1 MTNALLTFPIKEK
14 FRQELT
20 ERFPQIHFDF
30 SDTIE
35 GARDKEVTILVTY
48 GSDLTEEILDQ
59 LTELKWVMVA
69 SAGVDKMPLKKL
81 GERGILVTNVSG
93 IHKTPMSESVLAHIL
108 SLNRA
113 LPLIQ
118 EQQKQK
124 VWEKMKS
131 SELRGSN
138 ALILGP
144 GAIGGEIGR
153 LLQAFGVYTIGCSR
167 SGGNHDGMDEDISFS
182 HIGDRL
188 TEADYIISVLPS
200 TQETRWILDSSH
212 FQQMKKSSVFMNF
225 GRGDLVKE
233 QVIVEA
239 LQQGEIAHAVL
250 DVFEQEPLPVESP
263 LWEMKNCT
271 VSPHVS
277 ALSAKYVERALEIFK
292 ENLQVWLSE
301 NREFKNVIETER
313 GY

>member
-14 FRQELT
+14 FRHELT
-20 ERFPQIHFDF
+20 EGFPKIHFDF

-35 GARDKEVTILVTY
+35 GAPDKQITILVTY
-48 GSDLTEEILDQ
+48 GSDLTEEMLNQ

-69 SAGVDKMPLKKL
+69 SAGVDKLPLTKL

-93 IHKTPMSESVLAHIL
+93 IHKTPMAESVLAHIL

-113 LPLIQ
+113 LPIIQ

-131 SELRGSN
+131 SELRGSR

-167 SGGNHDGMDEDISFS
+167 SGNTHDGMDEDISFS
-182 HIGDRL
+182 HISERL
-188 TEADYIISVLPS
+188 SESDYIISVLPS
-200 TQETRWILDSSH
+200 TQETRWILDKSH
-212 FQQMKKSSVFMNF
+212 FQKMKKSSIFMNF

-250 DVFEQEPLPVESP
+250 DVFEQEPLSVESP
-263 LWEMKNCT
+263 LWEMENCT

-301 NREFKNVIETER
+301 NREFKNVIETDR

>member
-1 MTNALLTFPIKEK
+1 MTNALVTFPIKEQ
-14 FRQELT
+14 FRQSLSEQ
-20 ERFPQIHFDF
+20 FPQIHFDF
-30 SDTIE
+30 ANTIE
-35 GARDKEVTILVTY
+35 GASGKEVTILVTY
-48 GSDLTEEILDQ
+48 GSDLTEKILDQ
-59 LTELKWVMVA
+59 LTDLKWVMVA
-69 SAGVDKMPLKKL
+69 SAGVDKMPLEKL
-81 GERGILVTNVSG
+81 GKRGILVTNVSG
-93 IHKTPMSESVLAHIL
+93 IHKTPLAESVLAHIL

-113 LPLIQ
+113 LPIIQ

-131 SELRGSN
+131 SELRGSK

-167 SGGNHDGMDEDISFS
+167 SGGVHDGMDKDISFA
-182 HIGDRL
+182 HIQEYL
-188 TEADYIISVLPS
+188 PKADYITSVLPS
-200 TQETRWILDSSH
+200 TQETRWILDRSH
-212 FQQMKKSSVFMNF
+212 FQLMKKSAVFMNF

-250 DVFEQEPLPVESP
+250 DVFEQEPLPLESP
-263 LWEMKNCT
+263 LWEMENCT

-277 ALSAKYVERALEIFK
+277 AQSAKYVERALEIFN
-292 ENLQVWLSE
+292 ENLQIWLSD
-301 NREFKNVIETER
+301 NKEFKNVIETER

>member
-1 MTNALLTFPIKEK
+1 MTNVLITFPIKEK

-20 ERFPQIHFDF
+20 GKFPQVHFDF
-30 SDTIE
+30 SDSIE
-35 GARDKEVTILVTY
+35 GAGDKKVTILVTY
-48 GSDLTEEILDQ
+48 GSDLTEEILEQ
-59 LTELKWVMVA
+59 LTDLKWVMVA
-69 SAGVDKMPLKKL
+69 SAGVDKMPLEKL
-81 GERGILVTNVSG
+81 GERAILVTNVSG
-93 IHKTPMSESVLAHIL
+93 IHKTPMAESVLAHIL

-113 LPLIQ
+113 LPLIH

-131 SELRGSN
+131 SELRGSK

-167 SGGNHDGMDEDISFS
+167 SGSVHDGMDEDISFDY
-182 HIGDRL
+182 ITERL
-188 TEADYIISVLPS
+188 PEADYVISVLPS
-200 TQETRWILDSSH
+200 TRETRWILDRSH
-212 FQQMKKSSVFMNF
+212 FQQMKETSVFLNF

-233 QVIVEA
+233 QVIVDA

-250 DVFEQEPLPVESP
+250 DVFEKEPLPLGSP
-263 LWEMKNCT
+263 LWELGNCT

-277 ALSAKYVERALEIFK
+277 ALSAKYVERALEIFE
-292 ENLQVWLSE
+292 ENLQVWLKG
-301 NREFKNVIETER
+301 NGEFKNVIEIER

>member
-1 MTNALLTFPIKEK
+1 M
-14 FRQELT
+14 ELV
-20 ERFPQIHFDF
+20 EQFPQIHFDF
-30 SDTIE
+30 SNTIE
-35 GARDKEVTILVTY
+35 GAKDKNITILITY
-48 GSDLTEEILDQ
+48 GMDLTKEILDT
-59 LTELKWVMVA
+59 LTEVKWIMVA
-69 SAGVDKMPLKKL
+69 SAGVDKMPLQQL

-93 IHKTPMSESVLAHIL
+93 IHKTPMAESVLAHIL

-113 LPLIQ
+113 LPVIQ

-131 SELRGSN
+131 GELRGSK
-138 ALILGP
+138 AMILGP

-153 LLQAFGVYTIGCSR
+153 LLQAFGVHTIGCSR
-167 SGGNHDGMDEDISFS
+167 SGSAHDGMSEDISFS
-182 HIGDRL
+182 HIDTYL
-188 TEADYIISVLPS
+188 PEADYVISVLPS
-200 TQETRWILDSSH
+200 TQETRWILDGSH
-212 FQQMKKSSVFMNF
+212 FQKMKDTATFMNF

-239 LQQGEIAHAVL
+239 LEQEEIGHAVL

-263 LWEMKNCT
+263 LWQLANCT

-277 ALSAKYVERALEIFK
+277 ALSAKYIERALEIFK
-292 ENLQVWLSE
+292 ENLTLWISE
-301 NREFKNVIETER
+301 SGEYKNVIETAR

>member
-1 MTNALLTFPIKEK
+1 MTNALITFPIKEK
-14 FRQELT
+14 FRQELI
-20 ERFPQIHFDF
+20 EQFPQVHFDF
-30 SDTIE
+30 SDAIE
-35 GARDKEVTILVTY
+35 GAGGKKVTILVTY

-69 SAGVDKMPLKKL
+69 SAGVDKMPLEKL

-93 IHKTPMSESVLAHIL
+93 IHKTPMAESVLAHIL

-113 LPLIQ
+113 LPIIQ

-131 SELRGSN
+131 SELRGSK

-167 SGGNHDGMDEDISFS
+167 SGRDHDGMDEDISFAN
-182 HIGDRL
+182 INERL
-188 TEADYIISVLPS
+188 SEADYIISVLPS

-212 FQQMKKSSVFMNF
+212 FHKMKQSSVFMNF

-250 DVFEQEPLPVESP
+250 DVFEHEPLPVESV
-263 LWEMKNCT
+263 LWELGNCT

-292 ENLQVWLSE
+292 QNLQVWLTDDG
-301 NREFKNVIETER
+301 EFKNVIETKR

>member
-1 MTNALLTFPIKEK
+1 MTIALVTFPIKEQ
-14 FRQELT
+14 FRQSLSKQ
-20 ERFPQIHFDF
+20 FPQIHFDF
-30 SDTIE
+30 SDSID
-35 GARDKEVTILVTY
+35 GAGGKGVTILVTY
-48 GSDLTEEILDQ
+48 GSDLTEEVLNQ

-69 SAGVDKMPLKKL
+69 SAGVDKMPLEKL
-81 GERGILVTNVSG
+81 GERGILLTNVSG
-93 IHKTPMSESVLAHIL
+93 IHKTPMAESVLAHIL

-131 SELRGSN
+131 SELRGSR

-167 SGGNHDGMDEDISFS
+167 SGNSHDGMDEDISFS
-182 HIGDRL
+182 HINERL
-188 TEADYIISVLPS
+188 PEADYIISVLPS

-212 FQQMKKSSVFMNF
+212 FQQMKKTSVFMNF

-233 QVIVEA
+233 QVIIKA

-250 DVFEQEPLPVESP
+250 DVFELEPLPVDSP
-263 LWEMKNCT
+263 LWEMGNCT

-292 ENLQVWLSE
+292 ENLQIWVSE
-301 NREFKNVIETER
+301 NGEFKNVIETDR

>member
-1 MTNALLTFPIKEK
+1 MTKALLTFPIKEK
-14 FRQELT
+14 FRQELSDQ
-20 ERFPQIHFDF
+20 FPQIDFEF
-30 SDTIE
+30 SDTIK
-35 GARDKEVTILVTY
+35 GAGDKEVTILVTY
-48 GSDLTEEILDQ
+48 GSDLTEEILDEM
-59 LTELKWVMVA
+59 TDLKWVMVA
-69 SAGVDKMPLKKL
+69 SAGVDKLPLEKL
-81 GERGILVTNVSG
+81 GKRGILVTNVSG
-93 IHKTPMSESVLAHIL
+93 IHKTPMAESVLAHIL

-131 SELRGSN
+131 SELRGSS

-167 SGGNHDGMDEDISFS
+167 SGGGHDGMDEDISFA
-182 HIGDRL
+182 HIHERL
-188 TEADYIISVLPS
+188 PESDYIISVLPS

-212 FQQMKKSSVFMNF
+212 FQQMKKSAVFMNF

-233 QVIVEA
+233 QVIVES

-301 NREFKNVIETER
+301 DGEYKNVIETER

>member
-1 MTNALLTFPIKEK
+1 MTNALVTFPIKEQ
-14 FRQELT
+14 FRQSLSEQ
-20 ERFPQIHFDF
+20 FPQIHFDF
-30 SDTIE
+30 ADTLE
-35 GARDKEVTILVTY
+35 GSGGKEVTILVTY
-48 GSDLTEEILDQ
+48 GSDLTEKILDQ
-59 LTELKWVMVA
+59 LTDLKWVMVA
-69 SAGVDKMPLKKL
+69 SAGVDKMPLEKL
-81 GERGILVTNVSG
+81 GKRGILVTNVSG
-93 IHKTPMSESVLAHIL
+93 IHKTPLAESVLAHIL

-113 LPLIQ
+113 LPIIQ

-131 SELRGSN
+131 SELRGSK

-144 GAIGGEIGR
+144 GAIGGETGR

-167 SGGNHDGMDEDISFS
+167 SGNVHDGMDEDISFA
-182 HIGDRL
+182 HIHEYL
-188 TEADYIISVLPS
+188 PEADYIISVLPS
-200 TQETRWILDSSH
+200 TQETRWILHRSH
-212 FQQMKKSSVFMNF
+212 FQHMKKSAVFMNF

-250 DVFEQEPLPVESP
+250 DVFEQEPLPLESP
-263 LWEMKNCT
+263 LWEMENCT

-277 ALSAKYVERALEIFK
+277 ALSAKYVERALEIFN
-292 ENLQVWLSE
+292 ENLQIWLSD
-301 NREFKNVIETER
+301 NKEFKNVIETER

>member
-1 MTNALLTFPIKEK
+1 MTNALVTFPIKEQ
-14 FRQELT
+14 FRQSLSKQ
-20 ERFPQIHFDF
+20 FPQIHFDF
-30 SDTIE
+30 SDSID
-35 GARDKEVTILVTY
+35 GAGGKGVTILVTY
-48 GSDLTEEILDQ
+48 GSDLTEEVLDQ
-59 LTELKWVMVA
+59 LTDLKWVMVA
-69 SAGVDKMPLKKL
+69 SAGVDKMPLEKL
-81 GERGILVTNVSG
+81 GKRGILLTNVSG
-93 IHKTPMSESVLAHIL
+93 IHKTPMAESVLAHIL

-131 SELRGSN
+131 SELRGSS

-167 SGGNHDGMDEDISFS
+167 SGSNHDGMDEDISFS
-182 HIGDRL
+182 HINERL
-188 TEADYIISVLPS
+188 PEVDYIISVLPS

-212 FQQMKKSSVFMNF
+212 FQKMKKSSVFMNF

-233 QVIVEA
+233 QVIIEA
-239 LQQGEIAHAVL
+239 LEQGEIAHAVL
-250 DVFEQEPLPVESP
+250 DVFEQEPLPVDSP
-263 LWEMKNCT
+263 LWEMGNCT

-292 ENLQVWLSE
+292 ENLEIWLSE
-301 NREFKNVIETER
+301 NGEFKNVIETDR